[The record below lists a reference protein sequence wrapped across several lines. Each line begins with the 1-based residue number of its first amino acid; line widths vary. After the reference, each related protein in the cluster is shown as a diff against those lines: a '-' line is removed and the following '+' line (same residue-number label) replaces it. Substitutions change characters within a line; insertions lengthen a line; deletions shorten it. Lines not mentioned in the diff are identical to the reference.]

1 MVESGYNPN
10 LPIIEIHQIYSNT
23 HTLKSKG
30 TNHPLQKKEQPLLE
44 ASQLTFWVWIL
55 LASTLILFL
64 GYVTELSPQY
74 NGISIFDS

>member
-10 LPIIEIHQIYSNT
+10 LPIIEIPQIYSNT

-30 TNHPLQKKEQPLLE
+30 TNHLLQKEQPLLE